1 MLDFVITVSKKYYL
15 QTLLEEWKFEIK
27 KNKIE
32 NFINVY
38 LDLSSLDNET
48 DTEAGSKSDN
58 DKSDK

>member
-32 NFINVY
+32 NLINVY
-38 LDLSSLDNET
+38 LDLSSSDNET
-48 DTEAGSKSDN
+48 DNEAGSKSDN
-58 DKSDK
+58 DKPNK

>member
-38 LDLSSLDNET
+38 LDLSSSDNET

>member
-1 MLDFVITVSKKYYL
+1 MLDFVIAVSKKYYL

-38 LDLSSLDNET
+38 LDLSSPDNET
-48 DTEAGSKSDN
+48 DTEAGSKSD
-58 DKSDK
+58 K